1 MPGVTIQPPSRL
13 AVQSLGSG
21 SSGNALLVE
30 YGSTRVLVDCGV
42 SFRDLAAA
50 ARRGGHSLTDLDAL
64 LLTHEH
70 GDHIRALPYLT
81 TRDVSVIATPGTAR
95 MARVGTS
102 RLLPATA
109 GQPVQIGALTI
120 WPLLVKHD
128 ALEPCGY
135 LIETPGGNV
144 TVLTDLGSWDDAL
157 TSALR
162 HSHLIVLE
170 ANHDR
175 EMLRRG
181 PYPPHL
187 KRRVASDV
195 GHLANDA
202 CGAALAAALATSAV
216 GGKAPAIWLAHLS
229 ATNNRPELAVATV
242 TEALTR
248 VDLALDV
255 TALPRRSAGPR
266 WERAHA
272 ANIAAGPSWQPPGV
286 TGQLRLNL

>member
-1 MPGVTIQPPSRL
+1 MVRAPIQPPRL

-21 SSGNALLVE
+21 SSGNALLVQH
-30 YGSTRVLVDCGV
+30 GPTRILVDCGV
-42 SFRDLAAA
+42 GFRDLAAA
-50 ARRGGHSLTDLDAL
+50 ARGGGYSLTDLDAL

-70 GDHIRALPYLT
+70 GDHVRALPYLT
-81 TRDVSVIATPGTAR
+81 APDMPVIATPGTAR

-109 GQPVQIGALTI
+109 GQSARVGALTI
-120 WPLLVKHD
+120 WPLPVKHD

-144 TVLTDLGSWDDAL
+144 TVLTDLGSWDDAFA
-157 TSALR
+157 SALR
-162 HSHLIVLE
+162 HSNLIVLE

-202 CGAALAAALATSAV
+202 CGGALAAALATSAV
-216 GGKAPAIWLAHLS
+216 GEKVPVIWLAHLS
-229 ATNNRPELAVATV
+229 ATNNRPQLAVATV
-242 TEALTR
+242 RDALAR
-248 VDLALDV
+248 ADLALDI
-255 TALPRRSAGPR
+255 TALPRRTAGPR
-266 WERAHA
+266 WELPHDVT
-272 ANIAAGPSWQPPGV
+272 IASAPSWQPPGV